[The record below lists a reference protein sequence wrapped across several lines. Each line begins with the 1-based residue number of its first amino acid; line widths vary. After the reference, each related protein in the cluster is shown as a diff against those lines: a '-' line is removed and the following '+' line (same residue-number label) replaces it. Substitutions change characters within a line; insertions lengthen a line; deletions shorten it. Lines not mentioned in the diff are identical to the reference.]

1 MTQKVLKQYDKYI
14 EIIFN
19 CPIGIEKVLNY
30 SVLESYRDKLQEC
43 AKIYRVFHLK
53 KLK

>member
-1 MTQKVLKQYDKYI
+1 MLKYWISQTLIKKV
-14 EIIFN
+14 FN
-19 CPIGIEKVLNY
+19 EKILY
-30 SVLESYRDKLQEC
+30 HSILESSEGKLQEY